1 MRGVAG
7 DAVLKA
13 LRFKSLAFVLIGT
26 LALVVGLWEISGGR
40 GVNPAVPIAEERA
53 SEIAAA
59 TASVY
64 VSLRV
69 INAAL
74 SAAQEIEVGGSI
86 GVQASAQPFRVLEPV
101 DDTVERVSHVIFAI
115 AAGAALMLVG
125 LGPVASLGLV
135 LLGIGSLGLA
145 AADVSGSSK
154 IQRSSLRAARLGLA
168 FGLALPLVF
177 AGGSWL
183 GERMTQPQWDSA
195 ISQLDAVAGEARV
208 LIGEGDEVE
217 IEVEE
222 EAGGLFSWVGDG
234 VSAAGDAMDA
244 VARYR
249 DAVRLFMNEAD
260 VLFSSSLTIIGLF
273 VLRMVV
279 LPALLLWGLMALVRR
294 SIA

>member
-1 MRGVAG
+1 
-7 DAVLKA
+7 LKA

-26 LALVVGLWEISGGR
+26 LALVVGLWEISGGG

-208 LIGEGDEVE
+208 LIGEGDDVE

>member
-26 LALVVGLWEISGGR
+26 LALVVGLWEISGGG

-168 FGLALPLVF
+168 FL

-195 ISQLDAVAGEARV
+195 ISQLDAVAAEARV

>member
-13 LRFKSLAFVLIGT
+13 LRFKSLALVLIGT
-26 LALVVGLWEISGGR
+26 LALVVGLWEISGGG

-145 AADVSGSSK
+145 FADVSGSSK

-195 ISQLDAVAGEARV
+195 ISQLDAVAAEARV

>member
-1 MRGVAG
+1 M
-7 DAVLKA
+7 KA
-13 LRFKSLAFVLIGT
+13 LRFKSLALVLIGT
-26 LALVVGLWEISGGR
+26 LALVVGLWEISGGG

-145 AADVSGSSK
+145 FADVSGSSK

-208 LIGEGDEVE
+208 LIGEGDDVE

>member
-1 MRGVAG
+1 
-7 DAVLKA
+7 LKA
-13 LRFKSLAFVLIGT
+13 LRFKSLALVLIGT
-26 LALVVGLWEISGGR
+26 LALVVGLWEISGGG

-145 AADVSGSSK
+145 FADVSGSSK

-195 ISQLDAVAGEARV
+195 ISQLDAVAAEARV

>member
-1 MRGVAG
+1 M
-7 DAVLKA
+7 KA

-26 LALVVGLWEISGGR
+26 LALVVGLWEISGGG

-208 LIGEGDEVE
+208 LIGEGDDVE

>member
-1 MRGVAG
+1 M
-7 DAVLKA
+7 KA
-13 LRFKSLAFVLIGT
+13 LRFKSLALVLIGT
-26 LALVVGLWEISGGR
+26 LALVVGLWEISGGG

-145 AADVSGSSK
+145 FADVSGSSK

-195 ISQLDAVAGEARV
+195 ISQLDAVAAEARV